1 MATPERLPP
10 VDGPVGATMWERAD
24 AVLPGGVMYLS
35 RSADAAGRGVLPG
48 FIASGDGCR
57 VTDVDGKTYLDF
69 LCANG
74 PILLGYGHPVVDE
87 AVARQQAAATS
98 ASLYP
103 PALVD
108 LAERL
113 TDRTPGMAWAVAA
126 KNGSDVVALALRTAR
141 QATGRHRVVQFDAA
155 YHGFAPEL
163 TPSGAGV
170 TPAARADVLRC
181 PWNDPASLLE
191 LGRLHGDELAAIVL
205 NPVDQTMASPTV
217 APTAEFI
224 TAVERVRSEHGTLL
238 VFDDVRHGF
247 RLHPDGSHR
256 WVGIEPDLLC
266 LGKALG
272 NGHPIAAL
280 LGTDAL
286 RDAASRL
293 WFTAT
298 MCFEASSMRAAIAT
312 LDVYDHD
319 DAFTTIDRSARRLRD
334 GIVAAAEATGH
345 RLQYTGPPATPSIV
359 FTDDPRA
366 RVSRR
371 FAAEAAHRG
380 AIFHPTLNWFV
391 CAAHDDAAI
400 DEAVDIATEALR
412 ATPGPEAFYPN

>member
-1 MATPERLPP
+1 
-10 VDGPVGATMWERAD
+10 MWARAD

-48 FIASGDGCR
+48 FIESGDGCR
-57 VTDVDGKTYLDF
+57 VTDVDGKGYIDF

-74 PILLGYGHPVVDE
+74 PILLGYGHPEVE
-87 AVARQQAAATS
+87 AAVAEQHAAATS

-103 PALVD
+103 PALVE

-113 TDRTPGMAWAVAA
+113 TGRTDGMEWAVAA

-141 QATGRHRVVQFDAA
+141 EATGRSKVVQFDAA

-163 TPSGAGV
+163 TPSGVGV
-170 TPAARADVLRC
+170 PAAARSDVVRS
-181 PWNDPASLLE
+181 PWNDAEHLVHVARE
-191 LGRLHGDELAAIVL
+191 HADQLAAIVL

-217 APTAEFI
+217 DPTLEFI
-224 TAVERVRSEHGTLL
+224 AAIEQVRAETGALL

-247 RLHPDGSHR
+247 RLHSSGSHR
-256 WVGIEPDLLC
+256 RVGVQPDLLC

-280 LGTDAL
+280 LGTEAL
-286 RDAASRL
+286 RTAASHL

-298 MCFEASSMRAAIAT
+298 MCFEAASMRAAITT
-312 LDVYDHD
+312 LDVYERDG
-319 DAFTTIDRSARRLRD
+319 AFDRIDRAARRLRD
-334 GIVAAAEATGH
+334 GIVGAAASTGH
-345 RLQYTGPPATPSIV
+345 DLAYTGPPATPSIV
-359 FTDDPRA
+359 FADDPRS
-366 RVSRR
+366 RVARR

-391 CAAHDDAAI
+391 NAAHDDAAI
-400 DEAVDIATEALR
+400 DEAVGIAAAALA
-412 ATPGPEAFYPN
+412 ATPEPAAFYPV